1 MPRVVHFEIPA
12 TDPERAVQFYRDVFG
27 WEISRWEGPEDYWL
41 VTTGPQGE
49 MGINGGI
56 MRRTQEVDGE
66 SPTAY
71 VCTVGVESVDEYV
84 MKVEAN
90 GGSVVVPK
98 MAVPGVGW
106 LVYCKDTE
114 GNQFGM
120 MQPDE
125 SAA

>member
-1 MPRVVHFEIPA
+1 MPRVVHFEILA
-12 TDPERAVQFYRDVFG
+12 TDPERAVQFYKDVFG
-27 WEISRWEGPEDYWL
+27 WEISKWEGPEDYWL
-41 VTTGPQGE
+41 VTTGPEGE

-84 MKVEAN
+84 VKVEAN

-106 LVYCKDTE
+106 LAYCRDTE

>member
-1 MPRVVHFEIPA
+1 MPRVVHFEILA
-12 TDPERAVQFYRDVFG
+12 TDPERAVQFYKDVFG
-27 WEISRWEGPEDYWL
+27 WEISKWEGPEDYWL
-41 VTTGPQGE
+41 VTTGPEGE

-71 VCTVGVESVDEYV
+71 VCTVGVESLDEYV

-106 LVYCKDTE
+106 LAYCKDTE

>member
-12 TDPERAVQFYRDVFG
+12 TDPARAVQFYKDVFG
-27 WEISRWEGPEDYWL
+27 WEVSKWEGPEDYWL
-41 VTTGPQGE
+41 VTTGPEGE

-71 VCTVGVESVDEYV
+71 VCTVGVESLDEYV

-106 LVYCKDTE
+106 LAYCKDTE

>member
-27 WEISRWEGPEDYWL
+27 WEISKWEGPEDYWL
-41 VTTGPQGE
+41 VTTGPEGE

-71 VCTVGVESVDEYV
+71 VCTVGVESLDEYV

-106 LVYCKDTE
+106 LAYCRDTE